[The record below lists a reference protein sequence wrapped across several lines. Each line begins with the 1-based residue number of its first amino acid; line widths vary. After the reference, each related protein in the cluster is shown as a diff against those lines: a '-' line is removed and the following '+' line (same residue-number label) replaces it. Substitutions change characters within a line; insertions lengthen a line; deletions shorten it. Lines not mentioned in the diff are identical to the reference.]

1 MPRHPHEISVV
12 GAATRITGR
21 LSGNGAL
28 RIEGTVKGDVNVNGD
43 TEIAEGASV
52 EGNLRGE
59 AFDIGGNLL
68 GDAQASG
75 AIAVRSTGS
84 VRGQLRAAEVS
95 IEAGARVSVRLDTE
109 FELDF
114 GGTQQQRR
122 R

>member
-28 RIEGTVKGDVNVNGD
+28 RIEGAVKGDVNVHGD
-43 TEIAEGASV
+43 TEIAAGASV
-52 EGNLRGE
+52 EGNLRSEGIE
-59 AFDIGGNLL
+59 IGGSLL
-68 GDAQASG
+68 GDANASG

-84 VRGQLRAAEVS
+84 VRGELRASEVS

-114 GGTQQQRR
+114 GSAQPRR